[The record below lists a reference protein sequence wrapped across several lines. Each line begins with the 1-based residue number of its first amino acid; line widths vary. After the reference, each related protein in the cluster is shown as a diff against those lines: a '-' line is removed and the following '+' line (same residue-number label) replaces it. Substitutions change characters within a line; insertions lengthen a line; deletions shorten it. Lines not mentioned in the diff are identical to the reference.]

1 MKDSLNG
8 LCLLVRMEDGEEGV
22 NGSVPLESSK
32 VAGTRDELATP
43 LTVKLRGSQK
53 SRSLSDATDLA

>member
-8 LCLLVRMEDGEEGV
+8 LCLLVRIDDGEEGV
-22 NGSVPLESSK
+22 KGSAPLNSSK
-32 VAGTRDELATP
+32 VAGTRDELVAP

-53 SRSLSDATDLA
+53 SRS

>member
-1 MKDSLNG
+1 M
-8 LCLLVRMEDGEEGV
+8 LVRMEDGEEGV

-53 SRSLSDATDLA
+53 SRS